1 MSTEDLIAMA
11 RQSHLDVF
19 GLGNNHH
26 TFVRTLED
34 FAKLIEARTRE
45 ECAVFCDEV
54 PAPPSCNTLERN
66 LWDVAT
72 VACADGIR
80 SMGERT

>member
-1 MSTEDLIAMA
+1 MTKEDLIAMA

-19 GLGNNHH
+19 GLGKDQLK
-26 TFVRTLED
+26 FMYTLEG

-45 ECAVFCDEV
+45 ECARLVEAIEAKCVIDDVDDRPLF
-54 PAPPSCNTLERN
+54 
-66 LWDVAT
+66 DVA
-72 VACADGIR
+72 ASIR